1 MLTYG
6 FFNAV
11 YTEGIPDRSYT
22 ADNLAEFFDSIIGDG
37 VSADIQDGFKVIA
50 GSGMQVNL
58 NPGFCWIHGYYAKNT
73 SMYPLIV
80 SAAPPT
86 DTRIDAVV
94 LRWSRA
100 DRNILPQ
107 VLTGVA
113 SPNPQRPQIVRN
125 ADIYDLLLGYITLSA
140 GESAIT
146 SDMIT
151 DTRADMDVCGII
163 DTFAARLVPDG
174 SITNAKIADSAV
186 TREKLAKDA
195 LYSPIVV
202 CSGSSYDL
210 SQNECGKTLINDHAN
225 SSILEYNIGKGNS
238 QWISAGSEFAFI
250 SSFGQVNL
258 CFWDNILIAIA
269 GESSLKNAPLKLKI
283 SENFGMVALKK
294 LYHDPE
300 GTGDIWLVTGNV
312 EVVS

>member
-37 VSADIQDGFKVIA
+37 VSADIQDGFKVVA
-50 GSGMQVNL
+50 SSGMQVNL

-73 SMYPLIV
+73 SVYPLVV

-146 SDMIT
+146 SGMIT

-163 DTFAARLVPDG
+163 DTFASRLLPDG
-174 SITNAKIADSAV
+174 SV
-186 TREKLAKDA
+186 THEKLASNAVKLEFTNVTIAPEVFVSDTTYVDYPYRANLA
-195 LYSPIVV
+195 LNGVISSMIPEVIFGMTEAISGNFAPVV
-202 CSGSSYDL
+202 ESYD
-210 SQNECGKTLINDHAN
+210 GGVYIYA
-225 SSILEYNIGKGNS
+225 SSVPESAITIPTIILWRGN
-238 QWISAGSEFAFI
+238 A
-250 SSFGQVNL
+250 
-258 CFWDNILIAIA
+258 
-269 GESSLKNAPLKLKI
+269 
-283 SENFGMVALKK
+283 
-294 LYHDPE
+294 
-300 GTGDIWLVTGNV
+300 T
-312 EVVS
+312 